1 MNYNLVSYAMD
12 FSSFLM
18 QNIKEKDRIKNIILF
33 GSVARG
39 ESNKESDIDLFIDII
54 NEDKIEEESNKILK
68 DFYNSTKF
76 KNYWKLFNTKNKIK
90 LTIGKLDE
98 WEDLKNSIISNGLS
112 LYGKYQEIPA
122 KGKNM
127 ALFFLENIKPNIK
140 RVTLNKKIFGYKH
153 SGKFYNGMLQKYGG
167 IKLGKGSIIIPLE
180 HSNKFI
186 EIFRKFKIS
195 VKIKKVFDY
204 SE

>member
-140 RVTLNKKIFGYKH
+140 RVTKNIWL
-153 SGKFYNGMLQKYGG
+153 
-167 IKLGKGSIIIPLE
+167 
-180 HSNKFI
+180 
-186 EIFRKFKIS
+186 
-195 VKIKKVFDY
+195 
-204 SE
+204 